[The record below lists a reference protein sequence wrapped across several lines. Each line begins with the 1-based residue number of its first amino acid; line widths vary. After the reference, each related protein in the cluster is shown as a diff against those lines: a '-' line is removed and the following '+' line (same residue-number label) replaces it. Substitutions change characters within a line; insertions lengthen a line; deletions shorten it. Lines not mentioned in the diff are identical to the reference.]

1 LYKVYQNSKYII
13 DLIPV
18 ENYYLFKKWG
28 INSLL
33 MNNFIT
39 YEYNSTLTSS
49 LASKVILMIGRGADK
64 YKRFQLG
71 ILAMEYISKEIDGS
85 EMIIISDLNNID
97 HLISLV
103 INLNLEYIIKFFGFT
118 LMPELFFKKASL
130 HIFPSLSESFGLVL
144 SETKIYG
151 IPNILLGIDY
161 VTISK
166 GGTIIIYDDRPES
179 IAEEATKILKNNE
192 YKKKLGK
199 EARKSMAFFK
209 NDFLLIKWIKLLL
222 SIFNNGKYYEN
233 MITERYVYTSD
244 MISILNKQI
253 ELLKIRNYFF
263 KNITI
268 NNIKN
273 FTFLEEMK

>member
-1 LYKVYQNSKYII
+1 
-13 DLIPV
+13 
-18 ENYYLFKKWG
+18 
-28 INSLL
+28 
-33 MNNFIT
+33 
-39 YEYNSTLTSS
+39 
-49 LASKVILMIGRGADK
+49 
-64 YKRFQLG
+64 
-71 ILAMEYISKEIDGS
+71 
-85 EMIIISDLNNID
+85 
-97 HLISLV
+97 
-103 INLNLEYIIKFFGFT
+103 
-118 LMPELFFKKASL
+118 MPELFFKKASL

-209 NDFLLIKWIKLLL
+209 NDFLLISWIKLLL
-222 SIFNNGKYYEN
+222 SIFNNGKYYES